1 MADITVTE
9 LKDRLDAGEKL
20 LIIDVREPHEY
31 ELSNL
36 NGKLIPLGTLPQ
48 FVDELDE
55 FRDQEI
61 IVHCR
66 SGARSANAAAFLRQR
81 GFLNVRNLAG
91 GIMEWKQKIDP
102 SIPV

>member
-9 LKDRLDAGEKL
+9 LKDRLDKGENI

-31 ELSNL
+31 ALSNI
-36 NGKLIPLGTLPQ
+36 NGVHIPLGNLPSAI
-48 FVDELDE
+48 DSLPEDKN
-55 FRDQEI
+55 QEI

-66 SGARSANAAAFLRQR
+66 SGARSANAAAFLRQQ
-81 GFLNVRNLAG
+81 GFTNVRNLLG
-91 GIMEWKQKIDP
+91 GILEWKQKIDP